1 MSCGT
6 SFYLFSV
13 ELWTVADRPRN
24 NAGQVEKNFTLE
36 KVMSCDF
43 MPSRAEERLVGRQH
57 NPVSYNVYVGG
68 GEPVDVTKELRNL
81 RDASGNIVEEG
92 PFNIIG
98 VRKHMGFSH
107 VDFITLNAQ
116 KVLD

>member
-1 MSCGT
+1 MSCNT
-6 SFYLFSV
+6 SLYTFSV
-13 ELWTVADRPRN
+13 ELWAVSERERN
-24 NAGQVEKNFTLE
+24 NAGQVVRDWV
-36 KVMSCDF
+36 KVKDMSCDF
-43 MPSRAEERLVGRQH
+43 MPARAEERLVGRQH
-57 NPVSYNVYVGG
+57 NPASYNVYVNG
-68 GEPVDVTKELRNL
+68 GEPVDVSKQLRNL
-81 RDASGNIVEEG
+81 RDGDGNLVEEG